1 MKSSTCRELYA
12 IEFALRSFCGKLKD
26 SRVKWFTDNRAAAK
40 ISEAGSMRY
49 DFQCFALCIF
59 QICPAYKIS
68 LYIQWVPRNEVAKA
82 DFISRFIDVDN
93 WQILRSL
100 FLQLERLWGP
110 HAVDCFANH
119 YNFKISRFFSRFWTT
134 WCAGI
139 DFFVQFLSNEN
150 CLVVP
155 PVCLVSNTLYYMFEQ
170 KAVGSLV
177 VLFGL
182 RLVYGPLSV
191 EFMQI

>member
-1 MKSSTCRELYA
+1 M
-12 IEFALRSFCGKLKD
+12 D
-26 SRVKWFTDNRAAAK
+26 
-40 ISEAGSMRY
+40 
-49 DFQCFALCIF
+49 
-59 QICPAYKIS
+59 
-68 LYIQWVPRNEVAKA
+68 IQWVPRNEVAKA

-93 WQILRSL
+93 WQISHSL

-110 HAVDCFANH
+110 HTVDCFANH

-139 DFFVQFLSNEN
+139 YFFVQFLSNEN

-177 VLFGL
+177 VPFGL

-191 EFMQI
+191 EFMQISLRIIGSFLVTVRWNTVET